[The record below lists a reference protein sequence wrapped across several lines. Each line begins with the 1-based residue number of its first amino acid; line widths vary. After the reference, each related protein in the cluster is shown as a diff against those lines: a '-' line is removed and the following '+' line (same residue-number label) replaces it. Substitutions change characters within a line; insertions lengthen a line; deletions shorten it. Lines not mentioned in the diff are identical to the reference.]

1 MTVHR
6 SHLQGSI
13 ESFMQSNVMSV
24 SLETPLREV
33 SALLDRHN
41 FSSVPVLEDE
51 RVVGVVSRTDL
62 LRLGRRE
69 GAGHGAP
76 LAPLPARSAGEVATR
91 PAAVV
96 SPGESLM
103 HVAGMMI
110 ERRIHRVFVAQEGK
124 LVGVFST
131 LDLLRAIAHSRVE
144 LQLAEV
150 MSKPAF
156 TLPVASTVA
165 HATDRLAHAH
175 VSGLCIV
182 DEEGWPVGL
191 FSQRE
196 ALAASHLPGESSVEE
211 AMSYALVCLH
221 GQVPLYRAASLAASS
236 RARRVLVIEQ
246 RHVVGVVTPLDFARA
261 VSH

>member
-1 MTVHR
+1 
-6 SHLQGSI
+6 
-13 ESFMQSNVMSV
+13 
-24 SLETPLREV
+24 
-33 SALLDRHN
+33 
-41 FSSVPVLEDE
+41 
-51 RVVGVVSRTDL
+51 L

-91 PAAVV
+91 PAVV
-96 SPGESLM
+96 VTPGESLM
-103 HVAGMMI
+103 HVAGMMV

-196 ALAASHLPGESSVEE
+196 ALAASHVPGESSVED

-236 RARRVLVIEQ
+236 RARRVLVIEH